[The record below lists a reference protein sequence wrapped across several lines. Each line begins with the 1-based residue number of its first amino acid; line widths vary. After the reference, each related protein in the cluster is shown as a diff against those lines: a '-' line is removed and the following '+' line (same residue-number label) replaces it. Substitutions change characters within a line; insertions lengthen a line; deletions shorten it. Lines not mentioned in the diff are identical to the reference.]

1 MRLYKFITK
10 EVFPAETAYLGLPDT
25 LSSITKPILGKKN
38 NHITISYTKGT
49 DMNDT
54 NTGANVRPPPP
65 HPGPD
70 VDSAAPGCIG
80 TEGNFSLAKTQWG
93 S

>member
-1 MRLYKFITK
+1 MELYKFITK
-10 EVFPAETAYLGLPDT
+10 EVFPVETAYLGLPDT
-25 LSSITKPILGKKN
+25 LSSTTKPILGKKN
-38 NHITISYTKGT
+38 NHVTVSYTKGT

-54 NTGANVRPPPP
+54 NTGANVKAPT
-65 HPGPD
+65 D
-70 VDSAAPGCIG
+70 FDSAAPGCIG